1 MWMVPKASGVQHS
14 SKKKKKKKR
23 KSEKE
28 EFAGLNLSKKLHS
41 PSMASQPLKA
51 GDKKLLQML
60 RRKDPAVAASS
71 DDRLSAFLR
80 K

>member
-1 MWMVPKASGVQHS
+1 MWMVLKASDVQHS

-51 GDKKLLQML
+51 GDKKLLEML
-60 RRKDPAVAASS
+60 RSNPASATNSG
-71 DDRLSAFLR
+71 DRLSAFLR